1 MHRIIRPTLFILPRI
16 IDLLPESPPYFG
28 KDELTNRNTRF
39 FISEIIREKILIQFK
54 KEVPYSCEVVV
65 EEYKEDENIVRIR
78 ANIIVSRTTQKGILI
93 GHKGEK
99 IKKLGMASRKD
110 IEKFIDS
117 KVHLAL
123 FVKVDKDWR
132 NKEDKLMKY
141 GY

>member
-1 MHRIIRPTLFILPRI
+1 M
-16 IDLLPESPPYFG
+16 
-28 KDELTNRNTRF
+28 
-39 FISEIIREKILIQFK
+39 
-54 KEVPYSCEVVV
+54 VV

-99 IKKLGMASRKD
+99 IKKLGTASRKD

-132 NKEDKLMKY
+132 NKEDKLKKY